1 MNWRDRRLIGMA
13 IGCGA
18 IVLLLT
24 GGSPAAAGV
33 RQGLALCGEVVIPA
47 LFPVTAAALFLA
59 RSGGADALAR
69 LLAPVL
75 SPLFRLPREA
85 CAVWLLSC
93 LSGYPSGAALIGR
106 LADEGAVDG
115 RTAARM
121 TTFCI
126 HAGPGM
132 IVAAVG
138 AGMLG
143 SAHAGWLLLGCHA
156 AASLLIGAVGA
167 RLAPKPTSAP
177 PRPTKRE
184 GVAGAFVGAVA
195 DACRQML
202 GLCGFVLLFSAA
214 GAMLPAAVQKGLLP
228 LMEITRGAAA
238 LAEGGCPL
246 PLMAAALGFGGL
258 SVQTQCL
265 SLLGGKVR
273 FWQILAG
280 RALHAGVSAAL
291 CAGAVR
297 LFPRAVETAASA
309 PLLAGSGR
317 GSVGAALAMLLTA
330 ATVLAAAAEKNGSSL
345 SAKNVLK

>member
-1 MNWRDRRLIGMA
+1 MNWKYRRLIGMA
-13 IGCGA
+13 IGCGS

-24 GGSPAAAGV
+24 GGSPATAGV
-33 RQGLALCGEVVIPA
+33 RQGLTLCGEVVIPA

-75 SPLFRLPREA
+75 APLFRLPREA

-106 LADEGAVDG
+106 LADERAVDG
-115 RTAARM
+115 ATAARM

-143 SAHAGWLLLGCHA
+143 SVRAGWLLLGCHA

-167 RLAPKPTSAP
+167 RFAPKPGKGPLRAA
-177 PRPTKRE
+177 KRE
-184 GVAGAFVGAVA
+184 GAAGAFVGAVA

-202 GLCGFVLLFSAA
+202 GLCGYVLLFSAA
-214 GAMLPAAVQKGLLP
+214 GAMLPAAGQRWLLP

-238 LAEGGCPL
+238 LAQGGCPL

-258 SVQTQCL
+258 SVQMQCL
-265 SLLGGKVR
+265 SLLGGKVPFGR
-273 FWQILAG
+273 LFAG
-280 RALHAGVSAAL
+280 RVLHAGVSA
-291 CAGAVR
+291 
-297 LFPRAVETAASA
+297 
-309 PLLAGSGR
+309 
-317 GSVGAALAMLLTA
+317 
-330 ATVLAAAAEKNGSSL
+330 SL
-345 SAKNVLK
+345 